1 MLRLIR
7 ASLYAY
13 KIVISFIGN
22 ISKLYDNDPFDVID
36 KPNIILSYYFDTD
49 KDNCYFRTKSS
60 LK

>member
-13 KIVISFIGN
+13 KIDISLIGN

-36 KPNIILSYYFDTD
+36 KPNNYIVLLF
-49 KDNCYFRTKSS
+49 
-60 LK
+60 